1 MVTSIILE
9 NLNREDLKAIIS
21 EAIKESLPA
30 APEPDK
36 YLSRQQ
42 VRQRLGISLPTLDKQ
57 IATGRIRAQR
67 IGGRILITETDL
79 KKALK
84 EIPVNKYR

>member
-42 VRQRLGISLPTLDKQ
+42 VRQRLGVSLPSLDKQ
-57 IATGRIRAQR
+57 ISNGTIRAQR
-67 IGGRILITETDL
+67 IGGRVLITEADL
-79 KKALK
+79 KKALT
-84 EIPVNKYR
+84 EVSIRKYK